1 MCGQEMTVK
10 RALPGD
16 AIGLLDGPAPSN
28 CTAANQ
34 SLYVKKYSAMTKS
47 MPQAVSRY
55 DMQLQDRQ

>member
-1 MCGQEMTVK
+1 MCGQGAAVK

-16 AIGLLDGPAPSN
+16 AIGLLDGPVPSN
-28 CTAANQ
+28 CTAVSQ
-34 SLYVKKYSAMTKS
+34 SLYAKKYSAMTKS